1 MTDEHTNQTG
11 ADEAHASNEAEIRSL
26 GEDRYVVTP
35 DGSKDTHGDGE
46 SRGAALQGSD
56 PTGGLADLDGA
67 YALELDARFGSAE
80 DDLTVETNDVSVAF
94 DALLRWY
101 ADKVAGETPPE
112 TVIATLLE
120 NTELNVS
127 TQPSRTDTP
136 PTNR

>member
-1 MTDEHTNQTG
+1 MTDEHTNGTG
-11 ADEAHASNEAEIRSL
+11 VEEQHASNEAEIRSL

-35 DGSKDTHGDGE
+35 DGSGDTHGDGE
-46 SRGAALQGSD
+46 SRAAALQGSD

-101 ADKVAGETPPE
+101 ADKVAEATPPE
-112 TVIATLLE
+112 AVIATLLE

-127 TQPSRTDTP
+127 AQPSRTNSVSTDS
-136 PTNR
+136 